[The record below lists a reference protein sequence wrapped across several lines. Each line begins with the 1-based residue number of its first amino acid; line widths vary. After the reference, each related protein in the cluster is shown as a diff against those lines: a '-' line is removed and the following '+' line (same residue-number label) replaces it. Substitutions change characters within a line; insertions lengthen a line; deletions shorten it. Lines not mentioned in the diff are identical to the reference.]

1 MQDLSSAEHGK
12 QTDISASSRDIL
24 VNNQKYF
31 SKMKKQGTTKG
42 WAYILLSMMLIGFA
56 LTLLGCKGK
65 EIVTE
70 SVRTEYVDRY
80 IHDTIRVDNL
90 TQILDSV
97 RESVI
102 ESRRDCVVIVKDTT
116 GNVINTSQWHFRDTN
131 KELSH
136 ERTKVDSTAYYRSIV
151 DSLRRIKK
159 DSTNNTIYIEKELSL
174 WDRMKVKFGGLAFVI
189 VAATIIYL
197 TWFIKRKDRQNI

>member
-1 MQDLSSAEHGK
+1 
-12 QTDISASSRDIL
+12 
-24 VNNQKYF
+24 
-31 SKMKKQGTTKG
+31 MKKQGTSKG

-56 LTLLGCKGK
+56 LTLIGCKGK

-70 SVRTEYVDRY
+70 TVRTEYIDRY
-80 IHDTIRVDNL
+80 VHDTIRVDNL

-102 ESRRDCVVIVKDTT
+102 ESRRDCVVITKDTA
-116 GNVINTSQWHFRDTN
+116 GNVINTAQWHFKDTS

-136 ERTKVDSTAYYRSIV
+136 SKEKVDSTAYFRSII
-151 DSLRRIKK
+151 DSLRRVKNDSVYVKK
-159 DSTNNTIYIEKELSL
+159 EVEKKLPL
-174 WDRMKVKFGGLAFVI
+174 WDKAKIKFGGLAFCI

-197 TWFIKRKDRQNI
+197 TWYVKRKDKQNI

>member
-1 MQDLSSAEHGK
+1 
-12 QTDISASSRDIL
+12 
-24 VNNQKYF
+24 
-31 SKMKKQGTTKG
+31 MKKQGTSTG
-42 WAYILLSMMLIGFA
+42 WAYMLLSMMLIGFA
-56 LTLLGCKGK
+56 LTLIGCKGK
-65 EIVTE
+65 QIVTE
-70 SVRTEYVDRY
+70 TVRTEYIDRY
-80 IHDTIRVDNL
+80 VHDTIRVDNL
-90 TQILDSV
+90 TQILDSI

-189 VAATIIYL
+189 VVATIIYL
-197 TWFIKRKDRQNI
+197 TWYIKRKDRQNI

>member
-1 MQDLSSAEHGK
+1 
-12 QTDISASSRDIL
+12 
-24 VNNQKYF
+24 
-31 SKMKKQGTTKG
+31 MKNQGTSTG
-42 WAYILLSMMLIGFA
+42 WAYIFLSMMLIGFA

-65 EIVTE
+65 QIVTE

-90 TQILDSV
+90 TQILDSI

-116 GNVINTSQWHFRDTN
+116 GNVINTSQWHYRDTS

-136 ERTKVDSTAYYRSIV
+136 SKEKVDSTAYFRSIV
-151 DSLRRIKK
+151 DSLRRIKN
-159 DSTNNTIYIEKELSL
+159 DSTIITQYVEKKLSL
-174 WDRMKVKFGGLAFVI
+174 WDSIKIKFGGLAFVI

>member
-1 MQDLSSAEHGK
+1 
-12 QTDISASSRDIL
+12 
-24 VNNQKYF
+24 
-31 SKMKKQGTTKG
+31 MKKQGTSTG
-42 WAYILLSMMLIGFA
+42 WAYMLLSMMLIGFA

-102 ESRRDCVVIVKDTT
+102 ESRRDCVVITKDTA
-116 GNVINTSQWHFRDTN
+116 GNVINTAQWHFRDKT

-136 ERTKVDSTAYYRSIV
+136 ERTKVDSTAYYRSVI
-151 DSLRRIKK
+151 DSLRRIKQ
-159 DSTNNTIYIEKELSL
+159 DSIYITKTEQQKLSL
-174 WDRMKVKFGGLAFVI
+174 WDSIKIKFGGLAFCI

-197 TWFIKRKDRQNI
+197 TWYVKRKDKQNI

>member
-1 MQDLSSAEHGK
+1 MGIHATQYDAH
-12 QTDISASSRDIL
+12 R
-24 VNNQKYF
+24 
-31 SKMKKQGTTKG
+31 
-42 WAYILLSMMLIGFA
+42 FA
-56 LTLLGCKGK
+56 LTLIGCKGK

-102 ESRRDCVVIVKDTT
+102 ESRRDCVVIVKDTA
-116 GNVINTSQWHFRDTN
+116 GNVINTAQWHYRDTN

-136 ERTKVDSTAYYRSIV
+136 SKEKVDSTAYFRSVI
-151 DSLRRIKK
+151 DSLRRIKQ
-159 DSTNNTIYIEKELSL
+159 DSIYIKKGGRKGTIFVGQDKDKVRRLGILHRSRYHHIPYVVHKAQGQTEYLVVGQIVSLLSFYLFIELVFPSCS
-174 WDRMKVKFGGLAFVI
+174 
-189 VAATIIYL
+189 
-197 TWFIKRKDRQNI
+197 

>member
-1 MQDLSSAEHGK
+1 
-12 QTDISASSRDIL
+12 
-24 VNNQKYF
+24 
-31 SKMKKQGTTKG
+31 MKKQGTSTG
-42 WAYILLSMMLIGFA
+42 WAYMLLSMMLIGFA
-56 LTLLGCKGK
+56 LTLIGCKGK
-65 EIVTE
+65 QIVTE
-70 SVRTEYVDRY
+70 TVRTEYIDRY
-80 IHDTIRVDNL
+80 VHDTIRVDNL

-116 GNVINTSQWHFRDTN
+116 GNVINSSQWHFRDKT

-136 ERTKVDSTAYYRSIV
+136 SKEKVDSTAYYRSIV
-151 DSLRRIKK
+151 DSLRRIKN

-197 TWFIKRKDRQNI
+197 TWFIKRKDKQNI